1 LSAPHHLVRPQ
12 WTAEELTHNAGN
24 EATGGIWRVTRDH
37 DTAILKLATPRRD
50 GAVAHQAAS
59 DEPGHWNYWRRET
72 LAYCAGLPASVY
84 AEAGLAAPRLL
95 AAEDQADG
103 SVALWL
109 EDVAGREGMAARPED
124 LADVAHRLGAGQ
136 ARWLDRMPPH
146 AWLSRDFLREY
157 TTASASVAGESRG
170 RESTA
175 GGFDWDH
182 PVAVEAWSPRLR
194 ADLRTL
200 WERRDDLLA
209 AADKLPRTLCH
220 HDVWPM
226 NLILA
231 DRGPVLLDWAF
242 VGPGAVGEDAANLA
256 LDTFLDG
263 LVDIALLDDVLG
275 AVADGYRRG
284 LGGGVE
290 DTIIEYAIHVTG
302 AAKYYWLAPRM
313 LSWVR
318 EQGRPGYYDSRDPA
332 TMFAGRAP
340 VLERI
345 ADWGRSALSD

>member
-1 LSAPHHLVRPQ
+1 MNPPHHLVRPQ
-12 WTAEELTHNAGN
+12 WTAEALTHNAGN
-24 EATGGIWRVTRDH
+24 EATGGIWRVTREH
-37 DTAILKLATPRRD
+37 DTVILKLATPRRA
-50 GAVAHQAAS
+50 GAAAHQAAS

-72 LAYCAGLPASVY
+72 QAYRAGLPASVY
-84 AEAGLAAPRLL
+84 ADAGLCAPRLL
-95 AAEDQADG
+95 DAEDQADG

-109 EDVAGREGMAARPED
+109 EDVPGRPGMSARPEE
-124 LADVAHRLGAGQ
+124 LADIAYRLGVGQ
-136 ARWLDRMPPH
+136 ARWLDRPPTE
-146 AWLSRDFLREY
+146 AWLSRDFLRDY
-157 TTASASVAGESRG
+157 TSASASVAR
-170 RESTA
+170 
-175 GGFDWDH
+175 GFDWDH

-194 ADLRTL
+194 ADLCTL

-231 DRGPVLLDWAF
+231 EPPVLFDWAF
-242 VGPGAVGEDAANLA
+242 VGPGAIGEDAANLA

-263 LVDIALLDDVLG
+263 LVDVALLDDVLD

-284 LGGGVE
+284 LGVDVGH
-290 DTIIEYAIHVTG
+290 AIHLTG

-313 LSWVR
+313 LTWVR
-318 EQGRPGYYDSRDPA
+318 QRGGRGGHYDARDPA
-332 TMFAGRAP
+332 EMFVGRAP

-345 ADWGRSALSD
+345 TAWARLALSD